1 MAEITWIDI
10 IIVVIFLISTTIALL
25 RGFVREAISI
35 ATWVAAIWLAL
46 SQSEQ
51 VSFLLPEAIDS
62 ASFSLGD
69 KEYGDN
75 IRVGIAFVLIMV
87 GVLIFG
93 ALINFVLSQVMK
105 AHILRGV
112 DRMLGMVFGLVRA
125 SVITVILIMTASAF
139 TTLPESSTWKIS
151 RLIKPFESAAVW
163 VVQQLPD
170 HYAQQFRLLPSQQQP
185 KAEIPL

>member
-1 MAEITWIDI
+1 MADITWIDI

-25 RGFVREAISI
+25 RGFVREAVSI

-51 VSFLLPEAIDS
+51 VSYLLPEAIDS
-62 ASFSLGD
+62 ASFSFGD
-69 KEYGDN
+69 KEYGSN

-87 GVLIFG
+87 GVLVFG

-105 AHILRGV
+105 AQILKGV
-112 DRMLGMVFGLVRA
+112 DRMLGMVFGLLRA
-125 SVITVILIMTASAF
+125 SVITIILIMTASAF
-139 TTLPESSTWKIS
+139 TTLPESTTWDTS
-151 RLIKPFESAAVW
+151 RLIKPFEKAAVW

-170 HYAQQFRLLPSQQQP
+170 RYAQQFRLPSHQP
-185 KAEIPL
+185 SPEIQL

>member
-1 MAEITWIDI
+1 MADITWIDI
-10 IIVVIFLISTTIALL
+10 IIVVVFLISTTIALL
-25 RGFVREAISI
+25 RGFVREAVSI

-62 ASFSLGD
+62 ASLSFGD
-69 KEYGDN
+69 KEYGNN

-87 GVLIFG
+87 GVLVFG
-93 ALINFVLSQVMK
+93 ALINFVLSQIMK
-105 AHILRGV
+105 AQILKGV

-125 SVITVILIMTASAF
+125 SVITIILIMTASAF
-139 TTLPESSTWKIS
+139 TTLPDSSTWQTS
-151 RLIKPFESAAVW
+151 PLIKPFEKAAVW

-170 HYAQQFRLLPSQQQP
+170 RYAQQFRLPSRQP
-185 KAEIPL
+185 NAEIQL